1 MATEISVLKALVSR
15 AIARGLVVSV
25 NDGESWPVKKS
36 TDIQAI
42 VEAATGVDES
52 SLRFRD
58 SVTGESVGF
67 VYLVFGNSP
76 EDLIADH
83 TDSPVMAAL
92 VAGL

>member
-76 EDLIADH
+76 EELIADH